1 MNTLEWISVLLAPFT
16 GVVSWLAAT
25 RLRQNR
31 TIQEMQKTILNLVE
45 ENKRVYSELTEA
57 RREIV
62 SLSAQVAQL
71 TLENAEL
78 KELIENLFVMNR

>member
-25 RLRQNR
+25 RLRQNK

-57 RREIV
+57 RREIA

-78 KELIENLFVMNR
+78 KELIENL

>member
-1 MNTLEWISVLLAPFT
+1 MTTYEWITTLLAPVA

-25 RLRQNR
+25 RLRQNK
-31 TIQEMQKTILNLVE
+31 TIREMQQTIFNLVE
-45 ENKRVYSELTEA
+45 ENKRVYQELTEA

-62 SLSAQVAQL
+62 GLSAQVSRL

-78 KELIENLFVMNR
+78 KQMIENL

>member
-1 MNTLEWISVLLAPFT
+1 MTLYEWITTLLVPIT
-16 GVVSWLAAT
+16 GVASWLAAT
-25 RLRQNR
+25 RLRQNK
-31 TIQEMQKTILNLVE
+31 TIREMQQTIYNLVE

-62 SLSAQVAQL
+62 GLSAQVSQL

-78 KELIENLFVMNR
+78 KQLIENL

>member
-57 RREIV
+57 RREIA

-78 KELIENLFVMNR
+78 KELIENL

>member
-1 MNTLEWISVLLAPFT
+1 MNTLEWISVLLAPVT

-45 ENKRVYSELTEA
+45 ENKRVYIELTEA

-62 SLSAQVAQL
+62 RLSSQVAQL

-78 KELIENLFVMNR
+78 KELIENL

>member
-1 MNTLEWISVLLAPFT
+1 MAMSVFEWTSLLLAPLT
-16 GVVSWLAAT
+16 GVASWLAAT

-31 TIQEMQKTILNLVE
+31 TIREMQQTIYNLVE
-45 ENKRVYSELTEA
+45 ENKRVYNELTEA

-62 SLSAQVAQL
+62 GLSAQVAQL

-78 KELIENLFVMNR
+78 KQLIENL

>member
-1 MNTLEWISVLLAPFT
+1 MNKLEWISLLLAPVT

-25 RLRQNR
+25 RLRQNK

-62 SLSAQVAQL
+62 GLSAQVAQL

-78 KELIENLFVMNR
+78 KDLIEHL

>member
-1 MNTLEWISVLLAPFT
+1 MNTLEWISVLLAPVT
-16 GVVSWLAAT
+16 SVVSWLAAT

-78 KELIENLFVMNR
+78 KELIENL

>member
-1 MNTLEWISVLLAPFT
+1 MDFATACTSDGCGLLA
-16 GVVSWLAAT
+16 GRYAAAPEPHYPGDAAD
-25 RLRQNR
+25 
-31 TIQEMQKTILNLVE
+31 IFNLVE

-62 SLSAQVAQL
+62 GLSAQVAQL

-78 KELIENLFVMNR
+78 KQMIENL